1 MPTPPPP
8 AAKVKVSSTPRD
20 GSYLRR
26 QEKFRREEQL
36 AEELATEKKLHEQ
49 RLQET
54 KEHYEE
60 KLEEAK
66 KQYDLA
72 AVKNLQLQA
81 KVGASEAE
89 KRYDQRLATAVSNL
103 REQISVEKKAKE
115 TEQKTCADL
124 EACNKRYVD
133 ANGKFATE
141 HQNWIQRGQNA
152 EAGEKEAKRQA
163 TVAKKQLEAEQKKYQ
178 ELKTQHDAL
187 EVLLQKRAAQL
198 NPPSEARASRG
209 RQLLSW
215 MMWMMGPEQ
224 ESAAPKRKKK
234 G

>member
-60 KLEEAK
+60 KLDEAK
-66 KQYDLA
+66 KQYDL

-81 KVGASEAE
+81 KVDASEAE

-115 TEQKTCADL
+115 TEQKKCADV

-141 HQNWIQRGQNA
+141 QHNWIQRAQNA

-163 TVAKKQLEAEQKKYQ
+163 TVAKKQLE
-178 ELKTQHDAL
+178 
-187 EVLLQKRAAQL
+187 
-198 NPPSEARASRG
+198 
-209 RQLLSW
+209 
-215 MMWMMGPEQ
+215 
-224 ESAAPKRKKK
+224 
-234 G
+234 